1 MTDNSA
7 FLRGTLDVLIL
18 RALEGGPR
26 HGYEVVTHLAD
37 RSGGTFQ
44 IEDGA
49 FRRWAPDVDTG
60 YACDPGYRV
69 RVEAPG

>member
-1 MTDNSA
+1 MTDNSS

-18 RALEGGPR
+18 RALEHGPR

-37 RSGGTFQ
+37 GSGGAFR

-49 FRRWAPDVDTG
+49 LYQALHGHGNTIGGCHDHG
-60 YACDPGYRV
+60 AGI
-69 RVEAPG
+69 A